1 MTHEQV
7 TRHWDAIV
15 AFKEGKQ
22 IEMREPGM
30 PNWHPTPTPEFLPDW
45 EYREVEKPRRKYAAV
60 VLEDMLAAC
69 IPGGADVN
77 PQVIADSIRAYFHKE
92 AGE

>member
-30 PNWHPTPTPEFLPDW
+30 PNWHPTPTPEWLPDW
-45 EYREVEKPRRKYAAV
+45 EYRERRSDANHAHGLRKWFETELDITLSDSEAIEVVAHVRKYCQGDA
-60 VLEDMLAAC
+60 
-69 IPGGADVN
+69 
-77 PQVIADSIRAYFHKE
+77 
-92 AGE
+92 